1 MGDKLKKLAVY
12 NNVRLHPQIVP
23 PVLDKLKKSTNL
35 YLDINHGSAD
45 ENFLK
50 SLQEQEKTLPGYR
63 TIGLLG
69 WTVAKC
75 CFSSCCLDS
84 YGAKII

>member
-1 MGDKLKKLAVY
+1 M
-12 NNVRLHPQIVP
+12 RLHPQIVP

-50 SLQEQEKTLPGYR
+50 SLQEQEKRY
-63 TIGLLG
+63 
-69 WTVAKC
+69 
-75 CFSSCCLDS
+75 
-84 YGAKII
+84 